1 MSWYGLATFCAV
13 YFLAVATPGPGVAA
27 VIAQGLARGSS
38 GAPAFIAGF
47 LVGDLLWFCAAV
59 LGLAA
64 LAQTAHAV
72 FVLVRYAGAVYL
84 LYLAYKLWTAPA
96 KPLTETDA
104 AALAKPPRAL
114 FLGSL
119 TLTLSNPKP
128 MLFFLALLPTVVP
141 LESLSAFGHLEI
153 AGAIAVILPLT
164 LGGYVLIAAH
174 ARRWLRNPKAIK
186 LMNRGSGTMMA
197 AAAVAVA
204 TR

>member
-1 MSWYGLATFCAV
+1 MRARSTF
-13 YFLAVATPGPGVAA
+13 
-27 VIAQGLARGSS
+27 
-38 GAPAFIAGF
+38 
-47 LVGDLLWFCAAV
+47 
-59 LGLAA
+59 
-64 LAQTAHAV
+64 
-72 FVLVRYAGAVYL
+72 
-84 LYLAYKLWTAPA
+84 WTAPA
-96 KPLTETDA
+96 KPLTETGA
-104 AALAKPPRAL
+104 ATPAKPPQAL

-141 LESLSAFGHLEI
+141 LETLSAFGHVEI

-164 LGGYVLIAAH
+164 LGGYVLIATR

-186 LMNRGSGTMMA
+186 LMNRGSGTVMA